1 MQKKKDDPLVN
12 QVLFF
17 SFNQFVVSTISF
29 HFFTLADALFLTLVT
44 LWWFYMFETF
54 LVAACKVVVQFIN
67 LWLGYLTYIASCLM
81 ISVDLENLILN
92 KNQVAIYSTVIWIT
106 HLNKSVA
113 RVWHE
118 NSAYFSI
125 VDLLL

>member
-1 MQKKKDDPLVN
+1 MSAKKKDDPLVN

-44 LWWFYMFETF
+44 SWWFYMFESF

-67 LWLGYLTYIASCLM
+67 L
-81 ISVDLENLILN
+81 
-92 KNQVAIYSTVIWIT
+92 
-106 HLNKSVA
+106 
-113 RVWHE
+113 
-118 NSAYFSI
+118 
-125 VDLLL
+125 